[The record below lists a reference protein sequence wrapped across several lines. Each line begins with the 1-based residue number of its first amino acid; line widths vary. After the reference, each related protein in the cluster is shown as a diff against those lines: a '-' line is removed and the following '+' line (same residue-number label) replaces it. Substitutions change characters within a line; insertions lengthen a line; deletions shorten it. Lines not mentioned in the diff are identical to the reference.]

1 VLAETSFRRQIN
13 EFANQCKNINI
24 KCSSSIRGSWGLQF
38 QWSWGS
44 TLGEYF
50 PSNEETIFETLKPL
64 GQYLSQ
70 APFYMDVQPGLLPDL
85 EVASFS
91 PVPLRRGFLVHGRLA
106 ALVVAVCFL
115 LPTMLGIAVF
125 VRAEHS
131 VCFVAFVL
139 FVLLRWVC
147 LVRRSWVVFHATR
160 LMLEQNCG
168 AGRRNLQSVGSQN
181 NQNQRR
187 LLLKGDWPF
196 NNQGPEGP
204 AAPVS
209 TQYAY
214 GALLRTE
221 GEWRMADGGWRTAW
235 ACLCSSFHARAS
247 RSRAIQPK
255 SSGHFVLG
263 HRASGQAP
271 DPWPLASSRASSLRG
286 SEAGLVVAV
295 LKNSIPASR
304 GECQESSIPGGFD
317 LHLPSRSPYYGSTT
331 PPRRV
336 NRV

>member
-1 VLAETSFRRQIN
+1 
-13 EFANQCKNINI
+13 
-24 KCSSSIRGSWGLQF
+24 
-38 QWSWGS
+38 
-44 TLGEYF
+44 
-50 PSNEETIFETLKPL
+50 
-64 GQYLSQ
+64 
-70 APFYMDVQPGLLPDL
+70 M
-85 EVASFS
+85 
-91 PVPLRRGFLVHGRLA
+91 
-106 ALVVAVCFL
+106 
-115 LPTMLGIAVF
+115 F

-131 VCFVAFVL
+131 VCFVAFVAFVL

-209 TQYAY
+209 KRSTHTEHYFV
-214 GALLRTE
+214 LR
-221 GEWRMADGGWRTAW
+221 ASGGWRTAW

-271 DPWPLASSRASSLRG
+271 DPWPLAFIEGFEPSRLRG
-286 SEAGLVVAV
+286 WLGGGCFEKLDPRQQG
-295 LKNSIPASR
+295 
-304 GECQESSIPGGFD
+304 GMPGIQ
-317 LHLPSRSPYYGSTT
+317 H
-331 PPRRV
+331 PRRL
-336 NRV
+336 